1 MSYTIKINAPLSVQQ
16 VHDLYQQTQFNKPI
30 DDPDRLQTMIAETP
44 LVLSMWDGAKLIG
57 FARCLTDFEYCC
69 YLRDILILPAYEGHQ
84 LGHQLMTTLQAYIG
98 PRVTLSLKAADSAIG
113 FYERI
118 GLLKADNMFRIGRE
132 G

>member
-1 MSYTIKINAPLSVQQ
+1 
-16 VHDLYQQTQFNKPI
+16 
-30 DDPDRLQTMIAETP
+30 
-44 LVLSMWDGAKLIG
+44 
-57 FARCLTDFEYCC
+57 
-69 YLRDILILPAYEGHQ
+69 
-84 LGHQLMTTLQAYIG
+84 MTTLQAYIG